1 MKEGLISFA
10 IRSPASFLLA
20 LLISALF
27 LVPAAHGETIKIGG
41 TGMDLGTMR
50 QMAEAFMKANPA
62 DKVTVVK
69 SLGSSGG
76 VRALLAGAIDLSLTA
91 RPLKKKEIAKGA
103 VGYEYAKTPLVIA
116 TSKENTP
123 AGFSLEQLR
132 QIYSGE
138 ITRWPDGSVLRLI
151 MRNHQYGAAIVR
163 LKRISPEMRRAIEK
177 SYSRKG
183 LKYARTDQQNA
194 DALESNQGSF
204 GTIPLSTL
212 LGEKRKLKPMAL
224 GGILPEAKNIA
235 DKSYRYYFQLFII
248 HGPRKPSAQAGR
260 FLDFVFSPRGQEI
273 LKRTGHLPVQRKG

>member
-1 MKEGLISFA
+1 MKESLSSFA
-10 IRSPASFLLA
+10 IRRPAGFLFA
-20 LLISALF
+20 LLIAALF
-27 LVPAAHGETIKIGG
+27 LAPAAHSATIKIGG
-41 TGMDLGTMR
+41 TGTDLGTMR

-62 DKVTVVK
+62 DKVTVQK

-116 TSKENTP
+116 TSKEDAP
-123 AGFSLEQLR
+123 ANISLEQLR

-138 ITRWPDGSVLRLI
+138 LTRWPDGSVLRLI
-151 MRNHQYGAAIVR
+151 MRKHKYGSSIVR
-163 LKRISPEMRRAIEK
+163 LKRISPEMRRAIDK

-224 GGILPEAKNIA
+224 GGIIPEAKNIA
-235 DKSYRYYFQLFII
+235 DESYRYYFRLFIT
-248 HGPRKPSAQAGR
+248 HGPKKPSALARR

-273 LKRTGHLPVQRKG
+273 LKRTGHLPIQRKG